1 MIARKV
7 SAVNEDVGNQITP
20 QALAAL
26 EAELHELE
34 TDGRR
39 EMAERLRTARAWGDL
54 SENAE
59 YHDAKNAQ
67 AHLETKILRLQD
79 LRRNAV
85 VVEPGATGGAAGL
98 GRRGHGARPRL
109 RSRGDPRAGRARRSR
124 TRPTAGSA
132 STRRSGARS
141 RARARAT
148 RSSSRRRAGA
158 AAWRSSRSTN
168 PERQSAPGS
177 SSPRR
182 DVPAGEPARSAQ
194 HRAHLG
200 SRRHRVVR
208 AGDVQRRLV
217 ERPDQ
222 HVRERADGLLA

>member
-20 QALAAL
+20 RALAAL

-34 TDGRR
+34 TEGRR

-79 LRRNAV
+79 MRRNAV

-98 GRRGHGARPRL
+98 GVAVTVRDLDSGREATHMLVSAAESDPANGRL
-109 RSRGDPRAGRARRSR
+109 SIDSPLGRAL
-124 TRPTAGSA
+124 AGA
-132 STRRSGARS
+132 HAGDEVEFEAPRG
-141 RARARAT
+141 
-148 RSSSRRRAGA
+148 RRRLAVVA
-158 AAWRSSRSTN
+158 LDA
-168 PERQSAPGS
+168 
-177 SSPRR
+177 SP
-182 DVPAGEPARSAQ
+182 
-194 HRAHLG
+194 
-200 SRRHRVVR
+200 
-208 AGDVQRRLV
+208 
-217 ERPDQ
+217 
-222 HVRERADGLLA
+222 

>member
-7 SAVNEDVGNQITP
+7 SAVNDDVGNQITP

-26 EAELHELE
+26 EAELHQLE
-34 TDGRR
+34 TEGRR

-98 GRRGHGARPRL
+98 GVAVTVRDRDSGREATHLLVSAAESDPGNGRL
-109 RSRGDPRAGRARRSR
+109 SIDSPLGRAL
-124 TRPTAGSA
+124 
-132 STRRSGARS
+132 
-141 RARARAT
+141 
-148 RSSSRRRAGA
+148 AGA
-158 AAWRSSRSTN
+158 
-168 PERQSAPGS
+168 
-177 SSPRR
+177 
-182 DVPAGEPARSAQ
+182 
-194 HRAHLG
+194 
-200 SRRHRVVR
+200 R
-208 AGDVQRRLV
+208 AGDEVEFEAPRGRRRLEV
-217 ERPDQ
+217 
-222 HVRERADGLLA
+222 VALDGP

>member
-34 TDGRR
+34 TEGRR

-85 VVEPGATGGAAGL
+85 VVEPGATRGAAGL
-98 GRRGHGARPRL
+98 GVGVTVRDVDSGREATHMLVSAAESDPASGRL
-109 RSRGDPRAGRARRSR
+109 SIDSPLGRAL
-124 TRPTAGSA
+124 
-132 STRRSGARS
+132 
-141 RARARAT
+141 
-148 RSSSRRRAGA
+148 AGA
-158 AAWRSSRSTN
+158 
-168 PERQSAPGS
+168 
-177 SSPRR
+177 
-182 DVPAGEPARSAQ
+182 
-194 HRAHLG
+194 
-200 SRRHRVVR
+200 R
-208 AGDVQRRLV
+208 AGDEIEFEAPRGRRRLAIV
-217 ERPDQ
+217 ALDEP
-222 HVRERADGLLA
+222 